1 MTEPGSRWM
10 GMWMRGRM
18 SGGVLSARAVM
29 VSIGVLTAAIAGVGC
44 STRPANRPATYAVS
58 GVVQASGSPVEGA
71 TVCFQGK
78 EQGARSATGLTDA
91 QGRYRLTT
99 FTRGDGAPPGDYRV
113 IVFKYKET
121 PTVVAEGEYS
131 PPTGPEP
138 PPQHEL
144 PPKYATANT
153 SGLEATVGTS
163 SLEFNID
170 LQP

>member
-1 MTEPGSRWM
+1 
-10 GMWMRGRM
+10 M
-18 SGGVLSARAVM
+18 SAASGARAAAVP
-29 VSIGVLTAAIAGVGC
+29 SASSAAASSPPAFSTAASVSGAWPKA
-44 STRPANRPATYAVS
+44 TRPANRPATYAVS
-58 GVVQASGSPVEGA
+58 GIVQASGSPVEGA